1 MKISVQLF
9 LVKIA
14 PEPRPRP
21 RASIFE
27 RSDFTESNGFGEPE
41 SWNFLGSLI
50 LRPSLVRLCLLCS
63 LLSPGDFMAPSSNQK
78 KRNRSNSHD
87 DANDLP
93 DAVNMAQKIHDAL
106 ENTG

>member
-50 LRPSLVRLCLLCS
+50 LRPSLVPSCLLCS
-63 LLSPGDFMAPSSNQK
+63 PLPPANFMAPSSTTK
-78 KRNRSNSHD
+78 KRSRSDSHD
-87 DANDLP
+87 DDNAPP
-93 DAVNMAQKIHDAL
+93 DAVDMAQKIHDEL
-106 ENTG
+106 ENTE